1 MNAPMAE
8 TAVVPRVAEKLLAG
22 HPNEEHT
29 TTPAV
34 PERNVSEVPLRV
46 KGFLAFAAVV
56 IYAVLLTT
64 FTFNKKAELVDEFE
78 RLQNLYKIEEH
89 FRQVDATAF
98 HIVMAVFMNSDKDDQ
113 IAAVQRFQSNFEL
126 LKRKNAELALSYPY
140 ANVNLARVEQALAQA
155 TAHPSAAALA
165 MMNSELLKVKIEV
178 TQHIEESRREQIATA
193 ERFRM
198 QWDSAALASLL
209 FGLIG
214 LLLLGAI
221 IGLFFTRLTNDL
233 HTLKARALDIIRG
246 ERNVMTPVTR
256 NDEVGELMQA
266 VNQMASALDEREK
279 ELVIARQKYF
289 HQEKM
294 AAVGALAAGVAH
306 EIGNP
311 IAAMSGVLQEM
322 VLDQSSGKRE
332 TAEASKLAML
342 QTHIHR
348 LSAITREISEFAAPQ
363 PVERQLLDLNGL
375 VRTTAGLMGYDKR
388 MRRVNL
394 RLNLDNQLPAIYG
407 VADQLTQVIM
417 NLLINAA
424 DALETVEGRA
434 QEITLNTGVVG
445 GNVRLTVADN
455 GCGMAQDTLNRVFEA
470 FFTTKR
476 KGNGL
481 GLSLCYSIIT
491 GHDGTIEID
500 STPGEG
506 TQVLV
511 TLPVPAAEELLMEP
525 PDIPPGSQT
534 TATRQPVMAG
544 HPNREGD
551 TL

>member
-1 MNAPMAE
+1 MNVPIAE
-8 TAVVPRVAEKLLAG
+8 NAALSGAIDKQGVSLAG
-22 HPNEEHT
+22 PGRT
-29 TTPAV
+29 
-34 PERNVSEVPLRV
+34 VSEVPLRV

-64 FTFNKKAELVDEFE
+64 FTFDKKAELVNEFE
-78 RLQNLYKIEEH
+78 RLQNLYKIEEQL
-89 FRQVDATAF
+89 RQVDATAF
-98 HIVMAVFMNSDKDDQ
+98 HIVMAVFINSDKDDQ
-113 IAAVQRFQSNFEL
+113 SSVVQRFQSNFEL
-126 LKRKNAELALSYPY
+126 LKRKNTELTMRYPY
-140 ANVNLARVEQALAQA
+140 ASVNLAGVEQALALA
-155 TAHPSAAALA
+155 TSHPSAAALA
-165 MMNSELLKVKIEV
+165 AMNSELLKVKIEV
-178 TQHIEESRREQIATA
+178 TQHIDESRREQIATA
-193 ERFRM
+193 ERFHM

-214 LLLLGAI
+214 LVLLGAI
-221 IGLFFTRLTNDL
+221 IGLFFTRLTTDL

-246 ERNVMTPVTR
+246 ERNVLTPVTR

-322 VLDQSSGKRE
+322 VHEQSTGKRKL
-332 TAEASKLAML
+332 TAGSKLALL

-394 RLNLDNQLPAIYG
+394 RLNLDSQLPAIFG

-424 DALETVEGRA
+424 DALELTDGRP
-434 QEITLNTGVVG
+434 QEISLHTAVAG

-455 GCGMAQDTLNRVFEA
+455 GCGMDQDTLSRVFEA

-491 GHDGTIEID
+491 GHDGAIDID

-506 TQVLV
+506 TQVQV
-511 TLPVPAAEELLMEP
+511 ILPLPEYE
-525 PDIPPGSQT
+525 
-534 TATRQPVMAG
+534 
-544 HPNREGD
+544 EGD
-551 TL
+551 EL

>member
-1 MNAPMAE
+1 
-8 TAVVPRVAEKLLAG
+8 
-22 HPNEEHT
+22 
-29 TTPAV
+29 
-34 PERNVSEVPLRV
+34 VPLRV
-46 KGFLAFAAVV
+46 KGFLAFTAVV

-64 FTFNKKAELVDEFE
+64 FTFSKKSELVDEFE
-78 RLQNLYKIEEH
+78 RLQNLYKVEEQL
-89 FRQVDATAF
+89 RQVDATAF
-98 HIVMAVFMNSDKDDQ
+98 HIVMAVFINSDKDD
-113 IAAVQRFQSNFEL
+113 ANSVVQRFQSNFNL
-126 LKRKNAELALSYPY
+126 LKKKNSELTMRYPY
-140 ANVNLARVEQALAQA
+140 ASVNLAGVEQALAQA
-155 TAHPSAAALA
+155 TEDPSAANLA
-165 MMNSELLKVKIEV
+165 AMNSELLKVKIEV
-178 TQHIEESRREQIATA
+178 TQHIDESRREQIATA
-193 ERFRM
+193 EQFHM

-246 ERNVMTPVTR
+246 ERKVLTPVTR
-256 NDEVGELMQA
+256 NDEVGELMHS
-266 VNQMASALDEREK
+266 VNQMATALDEREK

-294 AAVGALAAGVAH
+294 AAVGGLAAGVAH

-322 VLDQSSGKRE
+322 VMEQSANGDKA
-332 TAEASKLAML
+332 TADDRLAML

-394 RLNLDNQLPAIYG
+394 RLDLDSQLPAIYG

-424 DALETVEGRA
+424 DALESVQDKP
-434 QEITLNTGVVG
+434 QEITLHTEAVD
-445 GNVRLTVADN
+445 GNVRLTVEDN
-455 GCGMAQDTLNRVFEA
+455 GSGMSKETLARVFEA

-491 GHDGTIEID
+491 GHGGTIEME

-506 TQVLV
+506 TRVQVV
-511 TLPVPAAEELLMEP
+511 LPLPADEDGA
-525 PDIPPGSQT
+525 I
-534 TATRQPVMAG
+534 
-544 HPNREGD
+544 
-551 TL
+551 

>member
-1 MNAPMAE
+1 MNTSMPGN
-8 TAVVPRVAEKLLAG
+8 AVLSGISKGQSPTLPAAG
-22 HPNEEHT
+22 RP
-29 TTPAV
+29 
-34 PERNVSEVPLRV
+34 VSEVPLRV

-78 RLQNLYKIEEH
+78 RLQNLYKIEEQL
-89 FRQVDATAF
+89 RQVDATAF
-98 HIVMAVFMNSDKDDQ
+98 HIVMAVFINSDKDDQ
-113 IAAVQRFQSNFEL
+113 NSVVQRFQSNFEL
-126 LKRKNAELALSYPY
+126 LKRKNAELTMRYPY
-140 ANVNLARVEQALAQA
+140 ASVNLAGVEQALALA

-165 MMNSELLKVKIEV
+165 AMNSELLKVKIEV
-178 TQHIEESRREQIATA
+178 TQHIDESRRDQIATA
-193 ERFRM
+193 ERFHM

-246 ERNVMTPVTR
+246 ERNVLTPVTR

-322 VLDQSSGKRE
+322 VVEQSTGKRKM
-332 TAEASKLAML
+332 AENGKLAML

-363 PVERQLLDLNGL
+363 PVERQLLDMNGL

-394 RLNLDNQLPAIYG
+394 RLNLDSQLPAIYG

-424 DALETVEGRA
+424 DALETTDNRA
-434 QEITLNTGVVG
+434 QEITLHTEVVG

-455 GCGMAQDTLNRVFEA
+455 GCGISKDTLGRVFEA

-491 GHDGTIEID
+491 GHSGTIEID
-500 STPGEG
+500 SIPGEG
-506 TQVLV
+506 TRVQVM
-511 TLPVPAAEELLMEP
+511 LPLPAN
-525 PDIPPGSQT
+525 D
-534 TATRQPVMAG
+534 
-544 HPNREGD
+544 EGD
-551 TL
+551 TP

>member
-1 MNAPMAE
+1 MSASMAE
-8 TAVVPRVAEKLLAG
+8 NAVMPG
-22 HPNEEHT
+22 IIEEHPPT
-29 TTPAV
+29 ITVAGRT
-34 PERNVSEVPLRV
+34 VSEVPLRV

-78 RLQNLYKIEEH
+78 RLQNLYKVEEQL
-89 FRQVDATAF
+89 RQVDATAF
-98 HIVMAVFMNSDKDDQ
+98 HIVMAVFINSDKDDQ
-113 IAAVQRFQSNFEL
+113 NSVVQRFQSNYEL
-126 LKRKNAELALSYPY
+126 LKRKNAELTMRYPY
-140 ANVNLARVEQALAQA
+140 ASVNLAGVEQALALA
-155 TAHPSAAALA
+155 TAHPSATALA
-165 MMNSELLKVKIEV
+165 GMNSELLKVKIEV
-178 TQHIEESRREQIATA
+178 TQHIDESRREQIATA
-193 ERFRM
+193 ERFHM

-221 IGLFFTRLTNDL
+221 IGLFFTRLTHDL

-246 ERNVMTPVTR
+246 ERNVLTPVTR

-322 VLDQSSGKRE
+322 VHEQSTGKRKM
-332 TAEASKLAML
+332 AEGSKLAML

-394 RLNLDNQLPAIYG
+394 RLNLDSQLPAIYG

-424 DALETVEGRA
+424 DALETADGRT
-434 QEITLNTGVVG
+434 QEITLHTEVVG

-455 GCGMAQDTLNRVFEA
+455 GCGMGKETLSRVFEA

-491 GHDGTIEID
+491 GHGGTIEID

-506 TQVLV
+506 TQVQVL
-511 TLPVPAAEELLMEP
+511 LPLPANE
-525 PDIPPGSQT
+525 
-534 TATRQPVMAG
+534 
-544 HPNREGD
+544 EGD

>member
-1 MNAPMAE
+1 MNTSIAGNAVLPVVSE
-8 TAVVPRVAEKLLAG
+8 NQTSEFTATGRT
-22 HPNEEHT
+22 N
-29 TTPAV
+29 
-34 PERNVSEVPLRV
+34 SEVPLRV

-78 RLQNLYKIEEH
+78 RLQNLYKVEEQL
-89 FRQVDATAF
+89 RQVDATAF
-98 HIVMAVFMNSDKDDQ
+98 HIVMAVFINSDKDDQ
-113 IAAVQRFQSNFEL
+113 NSVVQRFQTNFEL
-126 LKRKNAELALSYPY
+126 LKRKNAELTMRYPY
-140 ANVNLARVEQALAQA
+140 ASVNLSGVEQALAQA
-155 TAHPSAAALA
+155 SAQPSTAALA
-165 MMNSELLKVKIEV
+165 AMNSELLKVKIEV
-178 TQHIEESRREQIATA
+178 TQHIDESRREQIATA
-193 ERFRM
+193 ERFHM

-221 IGLFFTRLTNDL
+221 IGLFFTRLTKDL
-233 HTLKARALDIIRG
+233 HTLKARAIDIIKG
-246 ERNVMTPVTR
+246 ERNVLTPVTR
-256 NDEVGELMQA
+256 NDEVGELMHA
-266 VNQMASALDEREK
+266 VNQMATALDEREK

-322 VLDQSSGKRE
+322 VFEQSTGKRKME
-332 TAEASKLAML
+332 EGSKLSML

-363 PVERQLLDLNGL
+363 PLERQLLDLNGL

-394 RLNLDNQLPAIYG
+394 RLNLDSQLPAING

-424 DALETVEGRA
+424 DALETTVDRA
-434 QEITLNTGVVG
+434 QEITLNTEVIGS
-445 GNVRLTVADN
+445 NVRLTVADN
-455 GCGMAQDTLNRVFEA
+455 GCGINKETLGRVFEA

-476 KGNGL
+476 RGNGL
-481 GLSLCYSIIT
+481 GLSLCYSIVT
-491 GHDGTIEID
+491 GHGGTIEIN
-500 STPGEG
+500 STPGIG
-506 TQVLV
+506 TQVQVL
-511 TLPVPAAEELLMEP
+511 LPLPTNEDA
-525 PDIPPGSQT
+525 
-534 TATRQPVMAG
+534 
-544 HPNREGD
+544 D
-551 TL
+551 TI

>member
-1 MNAPMAE
+1 MIENAVLPG
-8 TAVVPRVAEKLLAG
+8 VAEKHLAG
-22 HPNEEHT
+22 HPNEGQPPMLAAT
-29 TTPAV
+29 GRT
-34 PERNVSEVPLRV
+34 VSEVPLRV

-78 RLQNLYKIEEH
+78 RLQNLYKIEEQL
-89 FRQVDATAF
+89 RQVDATAF
-98 HIVMAVFMNSDKDDQ
+98 HIVMAVFINSDRDDQ
-113 IAAVQRFQSNFEL
+113 NSVVQRFQSNYEL
-126 LKRKNAELALSYPY
+126 LKRKNAELTMRYPY
-140 ANVNLARVEQALAQA
+140 ASVNLAGIEQALAQA
-155 TAHPSAAALA
+155 TAQPSPAALA
-165 MMNSELLKVKIEV
+165 AMNSELLKVKIEV
-178 TQHIEESRREQIATA
+178 TQHIDESRREQIATA
-193 ERFRM
+193 ERFHM

-221 IGLFFTRLTNDL
+221 LGLFFTRLTTDL

-246 ERNVMTPVTR
+246 ERNVLTPVTR

-322 VLDQSSGKRE
+322 VQEQSTGKRKMA
-332 TAEASKLAML
+332 AESKLAML

-363 PVERQLLDLNGL
+363 PVERQLLDLNAL

-394 RLNLDNQLPAIYG
+394 RLNLDSQLSAIYG

-424 DALETVEGRA
+424 DALETSEGRA
-434 QEITLNTGVVG
+434 SEELLAGHPQEITLHTEVVG

-455 GCGMAQDTLNRVFEA
+455 GCGMSQDTLSRVFEA

-491 GHDGTIEID
+491 GHGGTIEMD
-500 STPGEG
+500 STPGKG
-506 TQVLV
+506 TQVKV
-511 TLPVPAAEELLMEP
+511 ALPLPEN
-525 PDIPPGSQT
+525 D
-534 TATRQPVMAG
+534 
-544 HPNREGD
+544 EGD
-551 TL
+551 IL

>member
-1 MNAPMAE
+1 MNTSIAGNAVLPGISE
-8 TAVVPRVAEKLLAG
+8 RQPSDFPTAGRA
-22 HPNEEHT
+22 N
-29 TTPAV
+29 
-34 PERNVSEVPLRV
+34 SEVPLRV

-78 RLQNLYKIEEH
+78 RLQNLYKVEEQL
-89 FRQVDATAF
+89 RQVDATAF
-98 HIVMAVFMNSDKDDQ
+98 HIVMAVFINSDKDDQ
-113 IAAVQRFQSNFEL
+113 NSVVQRFQSNYEL
-126 LKRKNAELALSYPY
+126 LKRKNAELTMRYPY
-140 ANVNLARVEQALAQA
+140 ASVNLAGVEQALAQA
-155 TAHPSAAALA
+155 TVQPSAAALA
-165 MMNSELLKVKIEV
+165 AMNSELLKVKIEV
-178 TQHIEESRREQIATA
+178 TQHIDESRREQIATA
-193 ERFRM
+193 ERFHM

-221 IGLFFTRLTNDL
+221 IGLFFTRLTKDL
-233 HTLKARALDIIRG
+233 HTLKARAIDIIKG
-246 ERNVMTPVTR
+246 ERNVLTPVTR

-322 VLDQSSGKRE
+322 VFEQSTGKRKM
-332 TAEASKLAML
+332 AEGSKLSML

-363 PVERQLLDLNGL
+363 PLERQLLDLNGL

-388 MRRVNL
+388 MRKVNL
-394 RLNLDNQLPAIYG
+394 RLNLNSQLPAIYG

-424 DALETVEGRA
+424 DALETADDRA
-434 QEITLNTGVVG
+434 QEIALNTEVIS
-445 GNVRLTVADN
+445 GNVRLTVVDN
-455 GCGMAQDTLNRVFEA
+455 GCGINKETLGRVFEA

-476 KGNGL
+476 RGNGL

-491 GHDGTIEID
+491 GHGGSIEID
-500 STPGEG
+500 STPGVG

-511 TLPVPAAEELLMEP
+511 ILPLPAGEE
-525 PDIPPGSQT
+525 
-534 TATRQPVMAG
+534 V
-544 HPNREGD
+544 D

>member
-1 MNAPMAE
+1 MNTSIVSNAASSHE
-8 TAVVPRVAEKLLAG
+8 GEGQTARD
-22 HPNEEHT
+22 H
-29 TTPAV
+29 AV
-34 PERNVSEVPLRV
+34 DRRVSEVPLRV
-46 KGFLAFAAVV
+46 KGFLAFTAVV

-64 FTFNKKAELVDEFE
+64 FTFSKKSELVDEFE
-78 RLQNLYKIEEH
+78 RLQNLYKVEEQL
-89 FRQVDATAF
+89 RQVDATAF
-98 HIVMAVFMNSDKDDQ
+98 HIVMAVFINSDKDD
-113 IAAVQRFQSNFEL
+113 ANSVVQRFQSNFNL
-126 LKRKNAELALSYPY
+126 LKKKNSELTMRYPY
-140 ANVNLARVEQALAQA
+140 ASVNLAGVEQALAQA
-155 TAHPSAAALA
+155 TEDPSAANLA
-165 MMNSELLKVKIEV
+165 AMNSELLKVKIEV
-178 TQHIEESRREQIATA
+178 TQHIDESRREQIATA
-193 ERFRM
+193 EQFHM

-246 ERNVMTPVTR
+246 ERKVLTPVTR
-256 NDEVGELMQA
+256 NDEVGELMHS
-266 VNQMASALDEREK
+266 VNQMATALDEREK

-294 AAVGALAAGVAH
+294 AAVGGLAAGVAH

-322 VLDQSSGKRE
+322 VMEQSANGDKA
-332 TAEASKLAML
+332 TADDRLAML

-394 RLNLDNQLPAIYG
+394 RLDLDSQLPAIYG

-424 DALETVEGRA
+424 DALESVQDKP
-434 QEITLNTGVVG
+434 QEITLHTEAVD
-445 GNVRLTVADN
+445 GNVRLTVEDN
-455 GCGMAQDTLNRVFEA
+455 GSGMSKETLARVFEA

-491 GHDGTIEID
+491 GHGGTIEME

-506 TQVLV
+506 TRVQVV
-511 TLPVPAAEELLMEP
+511 LPLPADEDGA
-525 PDIPPGSQT
+525 I
-534 TATRQPVMAG
+534 
-544 HPNREGD
+544 
-551 TL
+551 

>member
-1 MNAPMAE
+1 MNSTIGSAGDP
-8 TAVVPRVAEKLLAG
+8 AG
-22 HPNEEHT
+22 HDIT
-29 TTPAV
+29 SQSVAV
-34 PERNVSEVPLRV
+34 IDQTVSEVPLRT
-46 KGFLAFAAVV
+46 KGFLAFIAVA

-64 FTFNKKAELVDEFE
+64 FTFNKKAELVAEFE
-78 RLQNLYKIEEH
+78 RLQNLYKAEEQL
-89 FRQVDATAF
+89 RQVDATAF
-98 HIVMAVFMNSDKDDQ
+98 HIVMAVFLNSNKDDEK
-113 IAAVQRFQSNFEL
+113 AVVQRFQSNLEL
-126 LKRKNAELALSYPY
+126 LKKKNNDLTMRYP
-140 ANVNLARVEQALAQA
+140 AAGVNLSRIEQAVSKAA
-155 TAHPSAAALA
+155 EHPSPGDVAI
-165 MMNSELLKVKIEV
+165 MNSELLKVKIEI
-178 TQHIEESRREQIATA
+178 TQHIDESRKEQEATA
-193 ERFRM
+193 ERFHIL
-198 QWDSAALASLL
+198 WDSAALASLL

-221 IGLFFTRLTNDL
+221 IGLFFTRLTHDL
-233 HTLKARALDIIRG
+233 HILKARALGIIRG
-246 ERNVMTPVTR
+246 QRDASMPVTR

-322 VLDQSSGKRE
+322 AIEQSTGRRKVSEG
-332 TAEASKLAML
+332 SKLALL
-342 QTHIHR
+342 QANIHR

-363 PVERQLLDLNGL
+363 PMERQLLDLNGL
-375 VRTTAGLMGYDKR
+375 ARTTTGLMSYDKR
-388 MRRVNL
+388 MQRVNL
-394 RLNLDNQLPAIYG
+394 QLNLDSQLPAIYG

-424 DALETVEGRA
+424 DALETA
-434 QEITLNTGVVG
+434 QARDPSITLRTEVLD

-455 GCGMAQDTLNRVFEA
+455 GCGMDQDTLNRVFEA

-491 GHDGTIEID
+491 GHGGTIEIS
-500 STPGEG
+500 STPGVG
-506 TQVLV
+506 TQVQII
-511 TLPVPAAEELLMEP
+511 LPLPTDE
-525 PDIPPGSQT
+525 
-534 TATRQPVMAG
+534 
-544 HPNREGD
+544 EGD

>member
-1 MNAPMAE
+1 MSFSMPENAVLPSIAKE
-8 TAVVPRVAEKLLAG
+8 LLAK
-22 HPNEEHT
+22 HPNEGQHPT
-29 TTPAV
+29 LAAPVRTD
-34 PERNVSEVPLRV
+34 SEVPLRV

-64 FTFNKKAELVDEFE
+64 FTFNKKSELVDEFE
-78 RLQNLYKIEEH
+78 RLQNLYKIEEQL
-89 FRQVDATAF
+89 RQVDATAF
-98 HIVMAVFMNSDKDDQ
+98 HIVMAVFINSDKDDQ
-113 IAAVQRFQSNFEL
+113 DSVIQRFKSNYQLLIKKNSEL
-126 LKRKNAELALSYPY
+126 TMRYPY
-140 ANVNLARVEQALAQA
+140 ASVNLDGIEQALAQA
-155 TAHPSAAALA
+155 TAHPSEAALVK
-165 MMNSELLKVKIEV
+165 MNSELLKVKIEI
-178 TQHIEESRREQIATA
+178 TQNIDESRREQIATA
-193 ERFRM
+193 EYFRM

-221 IGLFFTRLTNDL
+221 IGLFFTRLTTDL

-246 ERNVMTPVTR
+246 ERNVLTPVTR

-266 VNQMASALDEREK
+266 VNQMAKGLDEREK

-322 VLDQSSGKRE
+322 VNEQSTGKRKL
-332 TAEASKLAML
+332 AVGSKLALL
-342 QTHIHR
+342 QANIHR

-394 RLNLDNQLPAIYG
+394 RLNLDSQLPAING

-424 DALETVEGRA
+424 DALETTDGTHA
-434 QEITLNTGVVG
+434 QEIILRTEVAGEI
-445 GNVRLTVADN
+445 VRLTVADN
-455 GCGMAQDTLNRVFEA
+455 GSGMDRATLSRVFEA
-470 FFTTKR
+470 FFTTKL

-491 GHDGTIEID
+491 GHGGTIEME
-500 STPGEG
+500 STLGEG
-506 TQVLV
+506 TQVQVILPLPAQEEGN
-511 TLPVPAAEELLMEP
+511 TL
-525 PDIPPGSQT
+525 
-534 TATRQPVMAG
+534 
-544 HPNREGD
+544 
-551 TL
+551 

>member
-1 MNAPMAE
+1 MSASIAENAVLP
-8 TAVVPRVAEKLLAG
+8 G
-22 HPNEEHT
+22 INEGQQT
-29 TTPAV
+29 FPVRTVT
-34 PERNVSEVPLRV
+34 EVPLRV

-64 FTFNKKAELVDEFE
+64 FIFDKKAELVDEFE
-78 RLQNLYKIEEH
+78 RLQNLYKIEEQL
-89 FRQVDATAF
+89 RQLDATAF
-98 HIVMAVFMNSDKDDQ
+98 HIVMAVFINSDRDDQ
-113 IAAVQRFQSNFEL
+113 ISVVQRFQSNFEL
-126 LKRKNAELALSYPY
+126 LKRKNTELAMRYPY
-140 ANVNLARVEQALAQA
+140 ASVNLAGIEQALAQA
-155 TAHPSAAALA
+155 TTKPSAAALA
-165 MMNSELLKVKIEV
+165 AMNSELLKVKIEV
-178 TQHIEESRREQIATA
+178 TQHIDESRREQAASA
-193 ERFRM
+193 ERFHM

-221 IGLFFTRLTNDL
+221 IGLFFTRLTTDL
-233 HTLKARALDIIRG
+233 HILKARALDIIKG
-246 ERNVMTPVTR
+246 ERNVLMPVTR
-256 NDEVGELMQA
+256 NDEVGELMQS
-266 VNQMASALDEREK
+266 VNQMARALDEREK

-322 VLDQSSGKRE
+322 VHEQTTGKRKM
-332 TAEASKLAML
+332 AADSKLALL

-375 VRTTAGLMGYDKR
+375 ARTTAGLMGYDKR

-424 DALETVEGRA
+424 DALESAEGRA
-434 QEITLNTGVVG
+434 QEITLLTEVVN
-445 GNVRLTVADN
+445 GNVRLIVADN
-455 GCGMAQDTLNRVFEA
+455 GCGMGQDTLSRVFEA

-491 GHDGTIEID
+491 GHGGTIEIQ

-506 TQVLV
+506 TQVQVILPLPANEEDE
-511 TLPVPAAEELLMEP
+511 TL
-525 PDIPPGSQT
+525 
-534 TATRQPVMAG
+534 
-544 HPNREGD
+544 
-551 TL
+551 

>member
-1 MNAPMAE
+1 MNAS
-8 TAVVPRVAEKLLAG
+8 VAENAVLPAIN
-22 HPNEEHT
+22 HAQPPVNEMEIR
-29 TTPAV
+29 AD
-34 PERNVSEVPLRV
+34 SEVPLRV

-56 IYAVLLTT
+56 IFAVLLTT
-64 FTFNKKAELVDEFE
+64 FTFGKKAELVDEFE
-78 RLQNLYKIEEH
+78 RLQNLYKVEEQL
-89 FRQVDATAF
+89 RQVDATAF
-98 HIVMAVFMNSDKDDQ
+98 HIVMAVFINSDKDDQ
-113 IAAVQRFQSNFEL
+113 NSVVQRFQSNFDL
-126 LKRKNAELALSYPY
+126 LKRKNSELTMRYPY
-140 ANVNLARVEQALAQA
+140 ASVNLAGVEQALAQA
-155 TAHPSAAALA
+155 TEHPSAAALA
-165 MMNSELLKVKIEV
+165 AMNSELLKVKIEV
-178 TQHIEESRREQIATA
+178 TQHIDESRRDQIATA
-193 ERFRM
+193 ERFHM

-246 ERNVMTPVTR
+246 ERNVLTPVTR

-266 VNQMASALDEREK
+266 VNQMARALDEREK

-322 VLDQSSGKRE
+322 VVEQSTGKRKM
-332 TAEASKLAML
+332 AEGSKLAML

-363 PVERQLLDLNGL
+363 PLERQLLDLNGL

-394 RLNLDNQLPAIYG
+394 RLNLDSQLPAIYG

-424 DALETVEGRA
+424 DALESA
-434 QEITLNTGVVG
+434 DNSSQEITLLTEVVNR
-445 GNVRLTVADN
+445 NVRLIVADN
-455 GCGMAQDTLNRVFEA
+455 GCGISKETLGRVFEA

-476 KGNGL
+476 RGNGL

-491 GHDGTIEID
+491 GHGGTIEID
-500 STPGEG
+500 SIPGEG
-506 TQVLV
+506 TKVQVI
-511 TLPVPAAEELLMEP
+511 LPLPS
-525 PDIPPGSQT
+525 DG
-534 TATRQPVMAG
+534 
-544 HPNREGD
+544 EGD
-551 TL
+551 KL